1 MKKILGTM
9 LAVFLLTVS
18 GAFASEGN
26 SVENDIRIEALL
38 SEAESFSVDN
48 PSHDPFKPLLTKKI
62 RIPEPAQEVIT
73 IREEE
78 PRKKIVPPV
87 TVKVAGICGNSKN
100 RYAVIEFEGSQYVV
114 KSGETVNG
122 KFSVI
127 SILED
132 GIVIFS
138 FEQSLRNVFKLS

>member
-9 LAVFLLTVS
+9 LVVFLLAVS
-18 GAFASEGN
+18 CAVASEGN
-26 SVENDIRIEALL
+26 SVENDTRIEALL
-38 SEAESFSVDN
+38 SDAESFSVDN
-48 PSHDPFKPLLTKKI
+48 LSHDPFKPLVTKKI
-62 RIPEPAQEVIT
+62 RIPEPPQEVIT

-78 PRKKIVPPV
+78 PRKIIVPPV

-100 RYAVIEFEGSQYVV
+100 RYAVIEFEGSEYVV

-122 KFSVI
+122 KFSVV